1 MEKWHPASGSFGVF
15 GKTYGRKEA
24 DRSKAMISEMISSI
38 GDRRGGISQF
48 FNEMGRISTEGS
60 QAEYLTGLEKFLN
73 ESYDIRQEGDVR
85 IKGRGFADAF
95 NQDLERRKDSINRQR
110 ETFMDASVAKLN
122 MDRLN
127 LGRKKESE
135 LFQID
140 DLLRTLE
147 LEKMK
152 Y

>member
-1 MEKWHPASGSFGVF
+1 
-15 GKTYGRKEA
+15 
-24 DRSKAMISEMISSI
+24 
-38 GDRRGGISQF
+38 
-48 FNEMGRISTEGS
+48 MGRISTEGS

-85 IKGRGFADAF
+85 IKGRGFVDAF

>member
-1 MEKWHPASGSFGVF
+1 
-15 GKTYGRKEA
+15 
-24 DRSKAMISEMISSI
+24 
-38 GDRRGGISQF
+38 
-48 FNEMGRISTEGS
+48 
-60 QAEYLTGLEKFLN
+60 
-73 ESYDIRQEGDVR
+73 
-85 IKGRGFADAF
+85 
-95 NQDLERRKDSINRQR
+95 
-110 ETFMDASVAKLN
+110 MDASVAKLN